1 MASALHCALGHSLDE
16 LALEDQEQDYR
27 RSQHEHRRGVGQC
40 PVAVEAA
47 GERVQA
53 GGDRY
58 QARIVNERYRDQELV
73 PSTTDTTAAF
83 SSRANS
89 SR

>member
-1 MASALHCALGHSLDE
+1 MSTDAAF
-16 LALEDQEQDYR
+16 
-27 RSQHEHRRGVGQC
+27 
-40 PVAVEAA
+40 AVEAA